1 VPAALH
7 RARERG
13 PLVVRFRDR
22 EDAGRQLAA
31 ALAARGIERPVVLGI
46 PRGGVPVAAE
56 VARALNG
63 DLGVIVACKLGAP
76 GQPELAIGAVA
87 ADGVAYINEQLA
99 KATGADSRYIAEE
112 RERKAQKAAQREAD
126 FDGHLRPD
134 VHGRT
139 VIVVDDGIATGATAI
154 AALRSLRAAGAGRL
168 ILAAPVGPPETL
180 DRMRAD
186 ADEIV
191 CPYIDPE
198 LFAIGYYYDDFRPVP
213 DEQVKQIL
221 DTFRAA
227 APPAAASVRRRSAVV
242 TRNGVRLAVNLAA
255 PGAERYPCVVFVH
268 GLGSDKSSP
277 RNVTIAERLLDSG
290 FTTVL
295 FDLNGHGE
303 SSQDPRGTEAFVDDL
318 EAVFRWS
325 SQQAE
330 VEPARTGVSGS
341 SLGGVVALDAV
352 RQGRITPASIVLRSP
367 PIESGE
373 LAGLR
378 VPALIVA
385 GSADPLLRGIRAA
398 LARDPSASL
407 CVVPGA
413 THLFDEPGTLAE
425 ALERTVDWFKTTL
438 APTHASA
445 PRTS

>member
-1 VPAALH
+1 M
-7 RARERG
+7 
-13 PLVVRFRDR
+13 
-22 EDAGRQLAA
+22 
-31 ALAARGIERPVVLGI
+31 LGI

-63 DLGVIVACKLGAP
+63 DLGVIVAVKLGAP

-87 ADGVAYINEQLA
+87 ADGVAYINEAIA
-99 KATGADSRYIAEE
+99 KGTGADARYIAEE
-112 RERKAQKAAQREAD
+112 RKLKAQKAAQREAS

-168 ILAAPVGPPETL
+168 VLAAPVAPPETL
-180 DRMRAD
+180 ERMRAD

-191 CPYIDPE
+191 CPHIDPE
-198 LFAIGYYYDDFRPVP
+198 LLAIGYYYDDFRPVP
-213 DEQVKQIL
+213 DEQVKEIL

-227 APPAAASVRRRSAVV
+227 ATAAGGSVRRRSAVV
-242 TRNGVRLAVNLAA
+242 TRDGVRLALNLAA
-255 PGAERYPCVVFVH
+255 PGAGRYPCVVFVH

-290 FTTVL
+290 FSTVL

-303 SSQDPRGTEAFVDDL
+303 SSQDPRGSEAFVDDL
-318 EAVFRWS
+318 EAVFKWCL
-325 SQQAE
+325 QQAE
-330 VEPARTGVSGS
+330 VEPTRTGVSGS

-352 RQGRITPASIVLRSP
+352 RQARLAPASMVLRSP

-373 LAGLR
+373 LAGLH
-378 VPALIVA
+378 VPTLIVA
-385 GSADPLLRGIRAA
+385 GSADPLLPGIRAA
-398 LARDPSASL
+398 LAGDATASL
-407 CVVPGA
+407 RVVPGA
-413 THLFDEPGTLAE
+413 SHLFDEPGTLAE
-425 ALERTVDWFKTTL
+425 ALEHTVDWFQTTL
-438 APTHASA
+438 ASTPAGA
-445 PRTS
+445 PSTA